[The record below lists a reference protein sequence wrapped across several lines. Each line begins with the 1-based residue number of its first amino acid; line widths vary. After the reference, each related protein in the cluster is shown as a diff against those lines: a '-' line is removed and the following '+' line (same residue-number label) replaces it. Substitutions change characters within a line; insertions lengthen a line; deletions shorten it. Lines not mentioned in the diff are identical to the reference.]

1 MPLTLRP
8 LQACTLKS
16 CYASTHASLTH
27 RLRGCGRWGIA
38 RHFHY
43 LPEIMA
49 SFFWTAP
56 ALFSHPLPYFYVF
69 YLTILLFDRAR
80 R

>member
-1 MPLTLRP
+1 
-8 LQACTLKS
+8 
-16 CYASTHASLTH
+16 
-27 RLRGCGRWGIA
+27 
-38 RHFHY
+38 
-43 LPEIMA
+43 MA